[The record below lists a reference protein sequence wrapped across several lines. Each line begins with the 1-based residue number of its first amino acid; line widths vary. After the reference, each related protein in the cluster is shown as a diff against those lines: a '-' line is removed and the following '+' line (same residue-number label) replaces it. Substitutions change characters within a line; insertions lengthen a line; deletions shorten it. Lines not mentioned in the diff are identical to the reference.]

1 MDAIKKI
8 LLLTDFSDVSEN
20 ATLYALQLAKKSGA
34 DVRVLNVVA
43 TPVDWVKIP
52 LEKELNYPE
61 TRQAIKDAKQQ
72 LKEIEDRFERAG
84 VNCQTSVSFNLGV
97 ENIVSHIN
105 HNEVDLVVMGSHGAS
120 GIKEFTIG
128 SNAQKILRAVKKPL
142 LVVKNPPKKE
152 AIESIVFASS
162 FEDQQLPAFKTAVAF
177 AYIVDLDMHL
187 LHINTPY
194 NFTETHAIEKM
205 MTAFCQK
212 QSVVKCQ
219 KHCYSALNEE
229 RGMDQFMSDSK
240 IDLFAI
246 ATSGKSGLRQLFNS
260 SLTERLVNHLDIPV
274 LSIHL

>member
-1 MDAIKKI
+1 MDTIKKI
-8 LLLTDFSDVSEN
+8 LLLTDFSDVSES
-20 ATLYALQLAKKSGA
+20 ATQYALQLAKKSGA

-61 TRQAIKDAKQQ
+61 TKQAIVYVKQQ
-72 LKEIEDRFERAG
+72 LKAIEDRFGKAG
-84 VNCQTSVSFNLGV
+84 VSCQTSVSYNLGV
-97 ENIVSHIN
+97 ENIVSHIS
-105 HNEVDLVVMGSHGAS
+105 HDEVDLVVMGSHGAS

-128 SNAQKILRAVKKPL
+128 SNAQKILRSVKTPV
-142 LVVKNPPKKE
+142 LVIKNPPKKD
-152 AIESIVFASS
+152 ALESIVFASS
-162 FEDQQLPAFKTAVAF
+162 FEDQQLPAFKTAAAF
-177 AYIVDLDMHL
+177 ANITELEMHL

-194 NFTETHAIEKM
+194 NFSETHAIEKM
-205 MTAFCQK
+205 MTAFCEK
-212 QSVVKCQ
+212 QSAVECH

-229 RGMDQFMSDSK
+229 RGMDQFMSDSD

-260 SLTERLVNHLDIPV
+260 SLTERLVNHLEIPV